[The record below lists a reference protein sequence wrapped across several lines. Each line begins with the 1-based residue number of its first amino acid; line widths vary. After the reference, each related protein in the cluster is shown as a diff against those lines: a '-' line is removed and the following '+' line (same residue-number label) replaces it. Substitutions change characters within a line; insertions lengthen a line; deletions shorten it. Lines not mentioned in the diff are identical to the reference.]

1 MLADRTLPFGGRRS
15 ESLEPVACP
24 RSTRWRVAMSRV
36 GGIVVLV
43 VASACA
49 SPDRAAGPTNGPYIA
64 PRPEAFKGRVI
75 GEGHCVDSV

>member
-1 MLADRTLPFGGRRS
+1 
-15 ESLEPVACP
+15 
-24 RSTRWRVAMSRV
+24 MSRV

-75 GEGHCVDSV
+75 GEGHCVDFV